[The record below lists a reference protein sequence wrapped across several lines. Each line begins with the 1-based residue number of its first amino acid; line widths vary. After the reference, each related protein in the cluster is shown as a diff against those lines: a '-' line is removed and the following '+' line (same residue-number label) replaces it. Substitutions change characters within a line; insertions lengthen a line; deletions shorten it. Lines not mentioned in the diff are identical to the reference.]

1 MNQVV
6 LIGNLTKDVDCKAVS
21 TGDLVAR
28 FSIAVNRG
36 KDNVDFINCEAWG
49 KLADNIQQ
57 YCKKGSKIAVVG
69 SIRVENFDKDGEKRT
84 YYKVNCFSIEFLSKK
99 ELADNKIESDF

>member
-6 LIGNLTKDVDCKAVS
+6 LIGNLTKDVECKAVS

-36 KDNVDFINCEAWG
+36 KDNVDFITCEAWG
-49 KLADNIQQ
+49 KLADNINN
-57 YCKKGSKIAVVG
+57 YCKKGSKVGVVG
-69 SIRVENFDKDGEKRT
+69 SIKVDNYEKDGEKRT
-84 YYKVNCFSIEFLSKK
+84 YYKINCLSVEFLSKK
-99 ELADNKIESDF
+99 EGQDKNNNSEF

>member
-84 YYKVNCFSIEFLSKK
+84 YYKINCFSVEFLSKK
-99 ELADNKIESDF
+99 ESVDNNIESDF